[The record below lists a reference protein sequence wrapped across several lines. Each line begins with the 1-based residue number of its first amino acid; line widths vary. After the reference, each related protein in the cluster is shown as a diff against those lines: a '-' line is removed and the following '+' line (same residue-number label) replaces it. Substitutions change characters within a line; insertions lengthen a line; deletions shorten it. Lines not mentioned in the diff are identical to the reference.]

1 MNNRSF
7 LILILF
13 FSFSY
18 GVDLLDT
25 TVLAEKVFVSSNISH
40 FYEYTP
46 NGDIAKITVK
56 SGGTT
61 NSSCLEY
68 YYNNDNKEIYSKY
81 YEWISGEW
89 QQREG
94 REHTL
99 NSKGLILQTIVKRGT
114 DNVFKNFRRY
124 TYVYYMS
131 GKVSKETIY
140 SWDENS
146 SSWEDSTKFSYYY
159 NGKDKLKSKIQQYP
173 QSNGTWNNKYQDSL
187 VYESDTIL
195 IEKVRCSWSGSYWKE
210 NTFTFYDYDS
220 LGNLIEE
227 YTGGIV
233 KHRTL
238 FTYNTKNQLTEEL
251 DQSNEFST
259 WLDGDARRYY
269 YSPFESVVPITKMN
283 HMSSTINIT
292 KTKTGIYCSNMDI
305 NEVTIFD
312 LKGRCISVIEA
323 NKEQGKTFFK
333 FDKKLASKT
342 YILNFKR
349 KDGSSALSRVFVL
362 DSKS

>member
-1 MNNRSF
+1 MKTRTF
-7 LILILF
+7 LFLLF
-13 FSFSY
+13 YFTICHSK
-18 GVDLLDT
+18 DLKDT
-25 TVLAEKVFVSSNISH
+25 TVLAEKVFVNSSLSY

-46 NGDIAKITVK
+46 TGSLAKITVK
-56 SGGTT
+56 DNGTT
-61 NSSCLEY
+61 NRSCLEY
-68 YYNNDNKEIYSKY
+68 YYNSDQKETNTKY

-89 QQREG
+89 IQKESK
-94 REHTL
+94 EHTL
-99 NSKGLILQTIVKRGT
+99 NSKGLILQTIVKT
-114 DNVFKNFRRY
+114 KKDNVFGNFRRY

-131 GKVSKETIY
+131 GNVSKETIFT
-140 SWDENS
+140 WDDGS

-159 NGKDKLKSKIQQYP
+159 NGKDKLKSKIQQSP

-187 VYESDTIL
+187 VYENDTIL
-195 IEKVRCSWSGSYWKE
+195 IEKVRCYWSGSYWKE
-210 NTFTFYDYDS
+210 SSFTFYDYDS

-238 FTYNTKNQLTEEL
+238 FTYNAKNQLTEEL

-269 YSPFESVVPITKMN
+269 YSPFESVVPITKN
-283 HMSSTINIT
+283 IYSNPTINIT

-305 NEVTIFD
+305 NEVVIFD

-323 NKEQGKTFFK
+323 NKNAGEIFFK
-333 FDKKLASKT
+333 FDKKLASNT
-342 YILNFKR
+342 YILSFKR
-349 KDGSSALSRVFVL
+349 IDGSSALTKVFVFS
-362 DSKS
+362 SKS